1 MNLEL
6 SDDDRNFRAEVR
18 EFLSAKLTDELK
30 QEGAQCSGIYCDYDA
45 ANTWHRLLAE
55 RGWSVPNWPIEYGG
69 CGWSPLQN
77 YIYEVELS
85 MAGAPPISPNSTHMV
100 GPVIIAFGTEEQ
112 KKKYLP
118 AIRNGDDWW
127 AQGYSEPGAGSDLAS
142 LQCAAVRQDDHY
154 IVNGSK
160 IWTTHAHFS
169 NRIFCLVRTRTDGK
183 PQAGISFLLIDL
195 DTPGI
200 SVRPIISIS
209 GEHELNEVFF
219 SDVRVPISARLGAEN
234 DGWTVAK
241 YLLQHER
248 SHTWSP
254 LLKARLAR
262 LKQRA
267 RPSHASKIA
276 SCEIELMALEMSEL
290 RAIQSNADSG
300 PLSTATS
307 STMKVLGTELR
318 QRISELALEIDGF
331 PPLATL
337 RQELS
342 SELGFTNNQV
352 ATRTY
357 LNDRAAS
364 IYAGTNEIQRNI
376 IWNSIS

>member
-1 MNLEL
+1 MNLL
-6 SDDDRNFRAEVR
+6 LTDDDRDFQREVR
-18 EFLSAKLTDELK
+18 EFLAEKLTDELRL
-30 QEGAQCSGIYCDYDA
+30 EGARCSGIYCEYDV
-45 ANTWHRLLAE
+45 ANAWHRILADK
-55 RGWSVPNWPIEYGG
+55 GWSVPNWPMEYGG
-69 CGWSPLQN
+69 CDWSPLQN
-77 YIYEVELS
+77 YIFEVELAQ
-85 MAGAPPISPNSTHMV
+85 AGAPPVSPNSTHMV
-100 GPVIIAFGTEEQ
+100 GPVIIAFGTDEQ
-112 KKKYLP
+112 KAKYLP
-118 AIRNGDDWW
+118 AIRSGDDWW

-142 LQCAAVRQDDHY
+142 LKCAASRQGDEY
-154 IVNGSK
+154 VVNGSK

-169 NRIFCLVRTRTDGK
+169 NRIFCLVRTRTEGK

-200 SVRPIISIS
+200 SIRPIISIS

-219 SDVRVPISARLGAEN
+219 SDVRVPVSSRIGEEN

-254 LLKARLAR
+254 LLRARLDR
-262 LKQRA
+262 LKHRA
-267 RPSHASKIA
+267 QHACAEKFSR
-276 SCEIELMALEMSEL
+276 CEIDLTALEMSEM
-290 RAIQSNADSG
+290 RALQANSESG

-318 QRISELALEIDGF
+318 QKISELALEIDGH
-331 PPLATL
+331 PPVSTL
-337 RQELS
+337 EPDLLS
-342 SELGFTNNQV
+342 ALGLTDSQV

-364 IYAGTNEIQRNI
+364 IYAGANEVQRNI
-376 IWNSIS
+376 IWNSIR